1 MQSRNSASRRET
13 PPLTRGRLLWRGEIT
28 DYEGNTPAY
37 AGKTDPQGK
46 TCRRDWKHPRLR
58 GEDRQARRILE
69 WQMETP
75 PLTRG
80 RPSCAA
86 RAHRPDRNTPA
97 YAGKT
102 GRHEDDRA
110 PARKHPRLRGEDPE
124 AGEERGGLLETPPLT
139 RGRLRV
145 LRAHR
150 RARGNT
156 PAYAGKT
163 GPRSRGAASSEKHP
177 RLRGEDVR
185 RPNDQGRTE
194 GNTPAYAGKT
204 NRYDKK
210 RKADRKHPRL
220 RGEDP

>member
-80 RPSCAA
+80 RLSDVYTKDALI
-86 RAHRPDRNTPA
+86 RNTPA

-102 GRHEDDRA
+102 HDLIARLVLV
-110 PARKHPRLRGEDPE
+110 RKHPRLRGEDHRALRE
-124 AGEERGGLLETPPLT
+124 LIALTETPPLT
-139 RGRLRV
+139 RGR
-145 LRAHR
+145 
-150 RARGNT
+150 
-156 PAYAGKT
+156 PADTKT
-163 GPRSRGAASSEKHP
+163 IE
-177 RLRGEDVR
+177 RL
-185 RPNDQGRTE
+185 P